1 MLILL
6 HFKGNRFPLYQM
18 SVAPQLGGWVFCLLF
33 VVILGQGFSM
43 KSWLSWNYVNYV
55 DLEITKML
63 LSLPPVR
70 WD

>member
-1 MLILL
+1 
-6 HFKGNRFPLYQM
+6 M

-55 DLEITKML
+55 DLEITEML